1 MKLRNVAITV
11 ILGSAFAM
19 DALASLHAQTQ
30 TQTRDKPTITLA
42 PKGPGEIN
50 VQVMTDELNSQPI
63 RRVSVAIQAGE
74 IDVPHIGVTDDN
86 GRVSFRNLVAGN
98 YLLTATRAGFVK
110 TFYGS
115 AYPGRGPGAS
125 VSVSDTQRSANV
137 QIRMLRGGV
146 ITGTIRG
153 VNGRPMPNQQVQ
165 TTLVRTS
172 SSGDRRAVNLE
183 AGLGIVNT
191 DDRGVFRVFGLAP
204 GEYIVFVPALSV
216 FSEEV
221 RPMTAAEVKW
231 ADGVTGSGATT
242 APSTG
247 LPPTPEPA
255 PSVMYSPV
263 YYPGTAQASD
273 ARVITL
279 GAAEER
285 PGVDISLMLVP
296 TAKLSGRVVDAD
308 GRPQTSVRVELRPTK
323 QDGMDL
329 FSALFNQSGYTDSD
343 GAFTIQAVK
352 PGNYT
357 MTARAT
363 PKTDGPPPSGGDTSR
378 GTTHFATQELL
389 VQGADVSNLALTLRP
404 GMTVSGR
411 VVYEA
416 TSKKPPDL
424 TRAPISLMPAPTG
437 NGVDDLTGMMMSFM
451 GGGGALSPRI
461 EADGKFTIAGVPP
474 GVYRLN
480 TPFGM
485 MTMLPFG
492 NMMTGGWTLKSV
504 MAGGRDIA
512 DAPLDVRIG
521 ADVSNVVVTFTDNP
535 SELSG
540 SVTDAAGRPI
550 GGFPIVVFS
559 TDRQYWTLGSRRVQV
574 ARPATDGKYKVT
586 GLPAGEYFV
595 CAVTAVD
602 RSEVYDPA
610 VLETLVP
617 LAFKIVIADAEK
629 KVQDLR
635 LGGK

>member
-1 MKLRNVAITV
+1 MNRRNLAI
-11 ILGSAFAM
+11 LSSAFAIA
-19 DALASLHAQTQ
+19 ALASLHAQTQ
-30 TQTRDKPTITLA
+30 TQTRDKPPITLA

-50 VQVMTDELNSQPI
+50 VLVMTDELNSQPI

-74 IDVPHIGVTDDN
+74 IDVPHIGVTDDS
-86 GRVSFRNLVAGN
+86 GHVSFKSLVAGN

-115 AYPGRGPGAS
+115 SFPGRGPGTS
-125 VSVSDTQRSANV
+125 VSVNDTQRSANV
-137 QIRMLRGGV
+137 QIRMLRGAV

-153 VNGRPMPNQQVQ
+153 VNGRPMANQQVQ
-165 TTLVRTS
+165 TTLVRSS

-183 AGLGIVNT
+183 NGLGIVNT

-216 FSEEV
+216 LTEEV

-242 APSTG
+242 APPAG
-247 LPPTPEPA
+247 LPPAPEPA

-263 YYPGTAQASD
+263 YYPGTSQVSE

-308 GRPQTSVRVELRPTK
+308 GRPQSSVRVELRPTK
-323 QDGMDL
+323 PDGMDL
-329 FSALFNQSGYTDSD
+329 FTALFNLSGFTDTE
-343 GAFTIQAVK
+343 GAFSIQSVK

-363 PKTDGPPPSGGDTSR
+363 PKTDTPAPAGADAPR
-378 GTTHFATQELL
+378 GTTHFASEELL
-389 VQGADVSNLALTLRP
+389 VQGADISNLTLSLRP

-424 TRAPISLMPAPTG
+424 TRAPIALMTAPTG
-437 NGVDDLTGMMMSFM
+437 NGVDDLTGMMMALM
-451 GGGGALSPRI
+451 GGGGSLSPRI
-461 EADGKFTIAGVPP
+461 AADGKFTIAGVPP

-492 NMMTGGWTLKSV
+492 NMLSGGWTLKSV

-512 DAPLDVRIG
+512 DAPIEIRSG
-521 ADVSNVVVTFTDNP
+521 ADVANVVVTFTDNP

-540 SVTDAAGRPI
+540 SVTDASGRPTP
-550 GGFPIVVFS
+550 GFPIVVFS

-586 GLPAGEYFV
+586 GLPGGEYFV

-610 VLETLVP
+610 VLEGLVP
-617 LAFKIVIADAEK
+617 LAFKIVIADGEK